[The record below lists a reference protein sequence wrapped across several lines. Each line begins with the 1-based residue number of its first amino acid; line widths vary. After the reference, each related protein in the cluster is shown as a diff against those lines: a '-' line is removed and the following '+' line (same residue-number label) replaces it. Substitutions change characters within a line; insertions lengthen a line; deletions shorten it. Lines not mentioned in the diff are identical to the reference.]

1 MLDGTETLWLDD
13 CWAALESACPARDDR
28 DALLGMIDGRL
39 SAGPPAD
46 LGRGGRDDWGKCVRA
61 FADDLREELG
71 GEGRLAGKG
80 HPLVV
85 GRLG

>member
-1 MLDGTETLWLDD
+1 MRTVQYLVDRMLDGTETLWLDD
-13 CWAALESACPARDDR
+13 YRAALEKACPARDDR

-46 LGRGGRDDWGKCVRA
+46 LGRGGRDDWGKYVRV

-71 GEGRLAGKG
+71 AGRGG
-80 HPLVV
+80 
-85 GRLG
+85 